1 MLTDKSFFA
10 RSASLLNLSSDVNI
24 FEEVDW
30 TTNHVLFQRRLANR
44 DMWVDSRLS
53 EMKSHDKMFQRLSSK
68 TDIHCMLVQIINNQ
82 HDANREREN

>member
-1 MLTDKSFFA
+1 
-10 RSASLLNLSSDVNI
+10 LNLSSDVNI

-53 EMKSHDKMFQRLSSK
+53 EMKSHDEMFQRLSSK
-68 TDIHCMLVQIINNQ
+68 TGIHCMLVQIINNQ